1 MKTVTQALKQ
11 TQKTVRKRAKVPLP
25 TAGREGSTVL
35 DPGGEVLYLPR
46 LFPAAAS
53 TKLFT
58 DLQVRQACPAS

>member
-1 MKTVTQALKQ
+1 MKTIAQALKQ
-11 TQKTVRKRAKVPLP
+11 TVRKRSKVPLP

-53 TKLFT
+53 SKLFR
-58 DLQVRQACPAS
+58 DLQVRLAVNILHT